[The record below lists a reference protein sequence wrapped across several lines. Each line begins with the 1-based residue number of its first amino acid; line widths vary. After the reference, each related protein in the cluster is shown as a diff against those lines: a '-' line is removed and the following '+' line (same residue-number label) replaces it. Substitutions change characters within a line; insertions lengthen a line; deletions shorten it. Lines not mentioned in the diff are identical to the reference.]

1 MPVRR
6 EEAEGFSSDFYALR
20 FDSERPFV
28 TLFGSDGRV
37 MAELFA
43 PAGVNADRGL
53 DDAVRVGSWVRS
65 DVTGEVCFSLEVTS
79 PIWDRK
85 TVRFRCLRDR
95 FLYEVEVEG
104 RGALTEVNYFGGH
117 MSAIPRWGS
126 GFFLSGHAFSL
137 LFNPE
142 PNTEDHNYLSA
153 DSGSVIDLTGAPL
166 PGKRH
171 WFFNPPPLCFA
182 VETSGGWAGFGIE
195 AVPGQNRFTEY
206 RYHGADGFWLSL
218 SYDGQT
224 RVDGACSLPSIG
236 VDFGDSEYGVLTAHA
251 DGLRHGGLAPVVER
265 EKPAWWSRPMFCG
278 WGAQCAR
285 AADEW
290 GRESAPAFLAALA
303 HAAEYSRQSE
313 YEAFLAALESHGISP
328 GTVVLDDK
336 WQQTYGENHVDTE
349 KWPDLPGFVARRH
362 AYGQHVLLWLK
373 AWDRE
378 GVPDDECVRNASG
391 LPLSV
396 DPTNPDFEQ
405 RLRASVRRMLGS
417 DGYNADGFKIDFTHR
432 IPVGPALRLWGDS
445 WGLELMKR
453 YLGIIY
459 EEAKR
464 TKADAL
470 VMTHTP
476 NPYLADVTD
485 MIRLNDM
492 LDLTRLDDPS
502 AGLDIE
508 RTLTQRAAVARI
520 ACPDALID
528 TDNWPV
534 RSRAIWRDYA
544 RLQPSLG
551 VPSLYFSTHIDLT
564 GEPLDD
570 ADYELIREAWNG
582 IDRPRPVGTG

>member
-1 MPVRR
+1 
-6 EEAEGFSSDFYALR
+6 
-20 FDSERPFV
+20 
-28 TLFGSDGRV
+28 
-37 MAELFA
+37 
-43 PAGVNADRGL
+43 
-53 DDAVRVGSWVRS
+53 
-65 DVTGEVCFSLEVTS
+65 
-79 PIWDRK
+79 
-85 TVRFRCLRDR
+85 
-95 FLYEVEVEG
+95 
-104 RGALTEVNYFGGH
+104 
-117 MSAIPRWGS
+117 
-126 GFFLSGHAFSL
+126 
-137 LFNPE
+137 
-142 PNTEDHNYLSA
+142 
-153 DSGSVIDLTGAPL
+153 
-166 PGKRH
+166 
-171 WFFNPPPLCFA
+171 
-182 VETSGGWAGFGIE
+182 
-195 AVPGQNRFTEY
+195 
-206 RYHGADGFWLSL
+206 
-218 SYDGQT
+218 
-224 RVDGACSLPSIG
+224 
-236 VDFGDSEYGVLTAHA
+236 
-251 DGLRHGGLAPVVER
+251 
-265 EKPAWWSRPMFCG
+265 
-278 WGAQCAR
+278 
-285 AADEW
+285 
-290 GRESAPAFLAALA
+290 
-303 HAAEYSRQSE
+303 
-313 YEAFLAALESHGISP
+313 
-328 GTVVLDDK
+328 
-336 WQQTYGENHVDTE
+336 
-349 KWPDLPGFVARRH
+349 
-362 AYGQHVLLWLK
+362 LK

-391 LPLSV
+391 VPLSV